1 MLDLA
6 SGATPGVCDR
16 CGTELPPSALA
27 CPSCAA
33 LIHRVRLKQ
42 LADVATAAVASGDR
56 AGAIPHWQEALA
68 LVPAGSEQH
77 RIIGARIG
85 ELSAALSGDAPAR
98 PASVGGG
105 RSNKSWWGQAI
116 GATIGVALLVGSKL
130 KFLLLGLTKLSTFAS
145 MFGFIAVYWSIHG
158 WPLAVGLAG
167 SIYIHEM
174 GHVAMLRRLG
184 IQAGAPLFI
193 PGVGALVMLKERV
206 TDPIVDARIG
216 LAGPVW
222 GLGAAVAAW
231 LVFLVTGAEI
241 WRAIAELTGFL
252 NLFNLM
258 PIWQLDGARGFH
270 ALSRQERW
278 TVTAVVAVVLWLT
291 DVRVLWLVGAV
302 ALYKTV
308 KDPPGP
314 GHPSTLYAFIVLT
327 GALSWFARAVP

>member
-1 MLDLA
+1 MLNLA
-6 SGATPGVCDR
+6 TDPVPGTCDR
-16 CGTELPPSALA
+16 CGTEYPPAALA
-27 CPSCAA
+27 CPSCGA
-33 LIHRVRLKQ
+33 LVHRARLKR
-42 LADVATAAVASGDR
+42 LADVASTAAASGDR
-56 AGAIPHWQEALA
+56 AAAIPHWQEALS

-85 ELSAALSGDAPAR
+85 ELSAALSGDATAPSAN
-98 PASVGGG
+98 AGTGG
-105 RSNKSWWGQAI
+105 STKSWWGQAI
-116 GATIGVALLVGSKL
+116 GAAVGGALLVGSKL

-193 PGVGALVMLKERV
+193 PGVGAMVMLKERV

-231 LVFLVTGAEI
+231 LIFLLTGAGI

-270 ALSRQERW
+270 ALSRRERW
-278 TVTAVVAVVLWLT
+278 AVTGVVAVVLWLT

-308 KDPPGP
+308 KGTAGP
-314 GHPSTLYAFIVLT
+314 GHAPTLYTFIVLT